1 MRIWY
6 FLVVVLLLGV
16 GVGVGVFVRGGS
28 LTGEVVKELG
38 EYSYT
43 RAICSDGECMD
54 VVISCSGGN
63 VVEIVP
69 VFYLIEHKL
78 FFYYS
83 ESKSEPCQPQHQKF
97 LQFVL

>member
-1 MRIWY
+1 VLACRAMRIWY

-69 VFYLIEHKL
+69 VFYLIEHKEGWVDPRDG
-78 FFYYS
+78 
-83 ESKSEPCQPQHQKF
+83 ESFCG
-97 LQFVL
+97 